1 MNFSFSAFLLF
12 SFYFL
17 LYIMPAMN
25 SVQLTKLKTWFDK
38 FVAGHYC
45 DDEFI
50 NANVKIKQE
59 HTKCVCEEMLYL
71 ADELKLDKNQRLLA
85 ETTALLHDVGRFPQF
100 VKYRTFNDPRS
111 IDHCALALKVIRKEN
126 VLADLPENE
135 RQLIETAVKYHG
147 AKVLP
152 TNLSGDTLLFSKM
165 VRDAD
170 KLDIYRVVT
179 RAYIQHRDDPDNFK
193 LEIEFPDLPG
203 YTPAI
208 LEAVLAGRLIEYRD
222 LLCWN
227 DMKLCVLGWVYDV
240 NFPAAL
246 RRIRQRGYI
255 DLVLSFLLDTDD
267 TRRVREKILTY
278 VDSRIRQST

>member
-1 MNFSFSAFLLF
+1 MN
-12 SFYFL
+12 
-17 LYIMPAMN
+17 N
-25 SVQLTKLKTWFDK
+25 EQLTKLKKWFEK

-50 NANVKIKQE
+50 NANVKIKYE
-59 HTKCVCEEMLYL
+59 HTRFVCKEMLYL
-71 ADELKLDKNQRLLA
+71 ADELKLNENQRLLA
-85 ETTALLHDVGRFPQF
+85 ESIALLHDVGRFPQF

-111 IDHCALALKVIRKEN
+111 IDHCALAIEVIHREN
-126 VLADLPENE
+126 VLGDLPSDE
-135 RQLIETAVKYHG
+135 QKSIETAVKYHG

-152 TNLSGDTLLFSKM
+152 SNMSGDLLLFSKM
-165 VRDAD
+165 IRDAD

-203 YTPAI
+203 CTPAV

-222 LLCWN
+222 LRCWN

-246 RRIRQRGYI
+246 KRILQCGYI
-255 DLVLSFLLDTDD
+255 DLIFRFLPDTPE
-267 TRRVREKILTY
+267 TAKVRDKILAY
-278 VDSRIRQST
+278 VDSRIK

>member
-1 MNFSFSAFLLF
+1 MN
-12 SFYFL
+12 
-17 LYIMPAMN
+17 N
-25 SVQLTKLKTWFDK
+25 EQLTKLKSWFDK

-45 DDEFI
+45 DDDFL

-85 ETTALLHDVGRFPQF
+85 ESIALLHDVGRFPQF

-111 IDHCALALKVIRKEN
+111 IDHCELALEVIRKEN
-126 VLADLPENE
+126 VLADLPAEE
-135 RQLIETAVKYHG
+135 QKSIETAVKYHG

-152 TNLSGDTLLFSKM
+152 PNLVGDTLLFSKM
-165 VRDAD
+165 IRDAD

-203 YTPAI
+203 CTPAVI
-208 LEAVLAGRLIEYRD
+208 DAVLAGRLIEYKELR
-222 LLCWN
+222 CWN

-240 NFPAAL
+240 NFPATL
-246 RRIRQRGYI
+246 KRIRQRGYI
-255 DLVLSFLLDTDD
+255 ETILGFLPDNDD
-267 TRRVREKILTY
+267 TRKVRDKILAY
-278 VDSRIRQST
+278 VDSHIQSP

>member
-1 MNFSFSAFLLF
+1 M
-12 SFYFL
+12 
-17 LYIMPAMN
+17 
-25 SVQLTKLKTWFDK
+25 QLTMNNEQLNKLKSWFDT
-38 FVAGHYC
+38 FVTGHYC
-45 DDEFI
+45 EDVFI
-50 NANVKIKQE
+50 NANIKLKQE

-71 ADELKLDKNQRLLA
+71 ADELKLNENQRLLA
-85 ETTALLHDVGRFPQF
+85 ESIALLHDVGRFPQF

-111 IDHCALALKVIRKEN
+111 INHCELALEVIHKEN
-126 VLADLPENE
+126 ALADLPDNE

-152 TNLSGDTLLFSKM
+152 ANLTGDTLLFSKM
-165 VRDAD
+165 IRDAD

-208 LEAVLAGRLIEYRD
+208 LDAVLNCRLLDYKD
-222 LLCWN
+222 LRCWN

-246 RRIRQRGYI
+246 KRIRQRGYL
-255 DLVLSFLLDTDD
+255 DLVLSFLPDNDD
-267 TRRVREKILTY
+267 TRRVRDKILAY
-278 VDSRIRQST
+278 VDNKIKPQNL

>member
-1 MNFSFSAFLLF
+1 MN
-12 SFYFL
+12 
-17 LYIMPAMN
+17 N
-25 SVQLTKLKTWFDK
+25 EQLTKLKSWFDK

-50 NANVKIKQE
+50 NANVKIKRE

-71 ADELKLDKNQRLLA
+71 AGELKLNENQRLLA
-85 ETTALLHDVGRFPQF
+85 ESIALLHDVGRFPQF

-111 IDHCALALKVIRKEN
+111 IDHCEIALEVIRKEN
-126 VLADLPENE
+126 VLADLPTDE
-135 RQLIETAVKYHG
+135 RESIETAVKYHG
-147 AKVLP
+147 VKELP
-152 TNLSGDTLLFSKM
+152 PNLAGDTLLFSKM

-208 LEAVLAGRLIEYRD
+208 LDAVLAGRLIEYRD
-222 LLCWN
+222 LRCWN
-227 DMKLCVLGWVYDV
+227 DMKLCVLGWVCDV

-246 RRIRQRGYI
+246 KRIRQRGYL
-255 DLVLSFLLDTDD
+255 DLVLSFLPDNND
-267 TRRVREKILTY
+267 TRLVRDKIFAY
-278 VDSRIRQST
+278 VDYRIK

>member
-1 MNFSFSAFLLF
+1 
-12 SFYFL
+12 
-17 LYIMPAMN
+17 MN
-25 SVQLTKLKTWFDK
+25 SEQLTKLRTWFDK
-38 FVAGHYC
+38 FVTGHYC

-71 ADELKLDKNQRLLA
+71 ADELKLNENQRLLA

-111 IDHCALALKVIRKEN
+111 IDHCALALEFIRKEN
-126 VLADLPENE
+126 VLAGLPDNE

-147 AKVLP
+147 VKVLP
-152 TNLSGDTLLFSKM
+152 ANLSGDTLLFSKM

-170 KLDIYRVVT
+170 KTDIYRVIT

-208 LEAVLAGRLIEYRD
+208 LDAVLAGQLLEYRD
-222 LLCWN
+222 LRCWN

-246 RRIRQRGYI
+246 KRIRQRGYL
-255 DLVLSFLLDTDD
+255 DLVLSFLPDTAD